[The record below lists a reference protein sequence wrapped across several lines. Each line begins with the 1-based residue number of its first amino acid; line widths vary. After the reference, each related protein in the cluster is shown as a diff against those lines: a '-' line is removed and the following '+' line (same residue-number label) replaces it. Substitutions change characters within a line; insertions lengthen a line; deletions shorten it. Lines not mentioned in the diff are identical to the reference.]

1 MSFKAFTP
9 HHFCRLSSI
18 DKPLTRKSGAGFT
31 HAPSFSKSGAGFTL
45 IEILVATTLITV
57 GIVGFYAA
65 ITRVTSIT
73 LFSPSRFVASRLAQE
88 GIELVSN
95 IRDTNWVKGTANW
108 DDGLTDCSS
117 GCEIDYNDSV
127 FTNWTEPGRYLK
139 IDSNGFYNYD
149 NGDDSKFKRKIT
161 ITHINPDEIK
171 VKVQITW
178 PGKGSS
184 LEVLEVEEHLYNW
197 K

>member
-1 MSFKAFTP
+1 MSFKAFIP
-9 HHFCRLSSI
+9 RHFCRLSSI

-31 HAPSFSKSGAGFTL
+31 L
-45 IEILVATTLITV
+45 IEILIAITVITV

-73 LFSPSRFVASRLAQE
+73 LFNPSRFVASRLAQE

-108 DDGLTDCSS
+108 NDGLTD
-117 GCEIDYNDSV
+117 GDYRVQYNENELLPYSDI
-127 FTNWTEPGRYLK
+127 PLK
-139 IDSNGFYNYD
+139 IDSDGFYNYD

-161 ITHINPDEIK
+161 ITRINPDEIK

-178 PGKGSS
+178 PGKGSP
-184 LEVLEVEEHLYNW
+184 LEVEEHLYNW